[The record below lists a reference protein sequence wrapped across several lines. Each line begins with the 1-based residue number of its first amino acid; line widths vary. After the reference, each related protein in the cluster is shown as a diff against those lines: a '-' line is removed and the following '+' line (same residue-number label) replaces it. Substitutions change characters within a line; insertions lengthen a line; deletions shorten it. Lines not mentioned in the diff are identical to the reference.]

1 MRDDQLDR
9 LIDDARR
16 APPPP
21 DAPADEMWR
30 TIESRAFTGRRGRPS
45 LDRHWI
51 AVAGMAATLV
61 LGFALGRGTV
71 REAPA
76 RLTTSAAAAPA
87 QLASGVARPY
97 ERTTSALLGETVVLL
112 SALPNDGG
120 NTVSNRRFAAEATQL
135 LTTTRLLLDSQAST
149 DPRIR
154 TLLEDL
160 ELVLAQVA
168 HIREGRTGTELE
180 LISEAMAER
189 ELVPRIRT
197 LAAQLAASAD

>member
-1 MRDDQLDR
+1 MRDDRLDR

-16 APPPP
+16 ASPPP
-21 DAPADEMWR
+21 DAPAEEMWR
-30 TIESRAFTGRRGRPS
+30 DIESRAFAGRQGRPS
-45 LDRHWI
+45 LNRRWI
-51 AVAGMAATLV
+51 ATAGMAATLA
-61 LGFALGRGTV
+61 LGFALGRGTAP
-71 REAPA
+71 EAPA
-76 RLTTSAAAAPA
+76 RLTSAPA
-87 QLASGVARPY
+87 TPTLPPSGVARPY
-97 ERTTSALLGETVVLL
+97 ERTTSTLLGETVVLL

-180 LISEAMAER
+180 LISEAMAEH

>member
-1 MRDDQLDR
+1 MRDDRLDQ

-16 APPPP
+16 ASRPP

-30 TIESRAFTGRRGRPS
+30 DIESRAFLGRRGRPA
-45 LDRHWI
+45 LDRRWL
-51 AVAGMAATLV
+51 AVVGMAATLV

-76 RLTTSAAAAPA
+76 RLTSAPAAPV
-87 QLASGVARPY
+87 LPASGVARPY
-97 ERTTSALLGETVVLL
+97 ERTTSTLLGETVVLL